1 MKTFK
6 AYSSKTFDQKD
17 KKVFTFRQLLS
28 TIVNT
33 FSDFISN
40 NIDNFSESL
49 PNDTAHFFISYQIK
63 FISNNSHTFGVLV
76 KM

>member
-40 NIDNFSESL
+40 NIDNFSESQ
-49 PNDTAHFFISYQIK
+49 PNDTAHFFRVHIK
-63 FISNNSHTFGVLV
+63 Q
-76 KM
+76 